1 MMKILLI
8 TVLLCVVFQHSNAAP
23 TLDMF
28 ALYETAYER
37 QKAYETEWG
46 TLVDKKDTSGN
57 IVGIE
62 KSKYYYADGIK
73 TGDFYKL
80 TGADVRNYKLTEV
93 FYMLQNWAVL
103 PKTGP
108 KPVKFQVPIA
118 GEDFEFHLRRDT
130 NNQILVLKEG
140 KLVEY
145 KFLYEDI
152 RKGGYDE
159 ANIAKM
165 MLDSSRET
173 LSGQTPWTGL
183 DAETA
188 KHMRTLMV
196 IGQVA
201 EAARPKEEYYKEFKR
216 VMEEVTEIE
225 KLSSDK
231 IWKLEMNEFLKNY
244 GFDAFS
250 KDTEYDD
257 LHKKVAAYSTE
268 TDTTKRNKLRLEISK
283 LISPSSSNLAAL
295 KKITLTTKDNQV
307 KTKIRALCKKNLREF
322 PKPEQYDKLIEGA
335 RELAAGK
342 NDIAAEKKIRD
353 NLPPLY
359 RDTIDHINEYRDV
372 SIVAHNKWVT
382 RLHEIPKVP
391 LKVKTAGRVPG
402 ADSIFRDMLQRIIDR
417 DPKAHFTETSFNELF
432 ILSQRGG
439 TKMGREAV
447 HQTFGKRG
455 RPISDGDDAP
465 KAKIGAASDAAT
477 GGVISAATSAIAS
490 TSKLCPTKR
499 SAACSFQGKLKLVEN
514 SFDWKGNI
522 LKFETVNEEGRKQ
535 SHQIEVDADKL
546 GTSDFTK
553 ERIANVKETRSIKG
567 SSVAVARAGRGL
579 GVFGTFVSVL
589 ATGQYYSKGEHGRAM
604 FSSAEVAH
612 SIGGL
617 TGFNDVVK
625 KVSKRAFENVITK
638 TAKKIGLQKTM
649 KSLSALGAKAAGK
662 SGAKVLGRLAGNIPF
677 VGIAFDIYA
686 IAEDIKDLAD
696 KNSPTPLGLKIGHLV
711 LDVTLAAL
719 SIVEAAFPILAPIT
733 QVLGIALTIIRIAM
747 DDFYLNI
754 KEELDKV
761 KGKGF
766 GVQLLAFMKG
776 FANGIVDVLTLGL
789 GRQLRALE
797 EEKAQNEELLRNLS
811 NPANYFELTIK
822 GEDEDGS
829 EVGTVDFTAG
839 VSSQFGG
846 FLDVKLNEDGMSF
859 TVTLPT
865 VPTGTHA
872 PTVNTETFPFDRPVS
887 TIILGVG
894 ELSHPVYRRETAKLW
909 MFIPV
914 KSYDVIDRFEAHK
927 SSRYGVYTGNDKD
940 NEFFAMQRKKRA
952 VRSKH
957 SQLHQHLR
965 RSAEEC
971 ESRSNQTEVRLF
983 LSSYHYDLYGRGGDD
998 KFFLG
1003 PQSSHVYGE
1012 EGNDVY
1018 FVPAAGGRAI
1028 INNFALDEEMDT
1040 LFLNVS
1046 YSNIRCY
1053 RDGENIIVSY
1063 CNTHSIK
1070 LKNWFI
1076 SGIEQ
1081 FHRHIYLTTKDGV
1094 GIQIVKT
1101 EISVDEYQVTCD
1113 AVSVDRH
1120 QSKSSQSIELTGS
1133 FSNVQQVT
1141 GSDHDDTIVGSDG
1154 NNVIKGGLGNDYLK
1168 GGDGVDV
1175 YLIKE
1180 GDGVDRIDNSATDEE
1195 QDSIVFEIPYTQIRI
1210 EKSQLD
1216 LLLYDS
1222 LNPDESKITVISWF
1236 SNEANRHAI
1245 FISKDW
1251 INFFVE
1257 TDITTALPKKV
1268 PVTIDLKKNTNRVI
1282 VDLNNPTNSQ
1292 DIVIDVETAQEVK
1305 SVFDSPYNDV
1315 IRGNEWGNVMSCTG
1329 GSDILRGN
1337 GGKDT
1342 YVIKSGCVSATI
1354 ENYNELQEFDM
1365 ILFEC
1370 DSENIHLSMTHCSND
1385 LLIKCQDDEADKI
1398 KYVLLKKWFQGSN
1411 YTHLMIKTSDK
1422 VLAFLPESKEEF
1434 QTTNGQIL
1442 PREIES
1448 DKDCGGEIDI
1458 IDLTAPSN
1466 VNVERFVANT
1476 DACSIHVIGNA
1487 GDNYIDPGPDN
1498 PYGYQNLAG
1507 GNGTDTY
1514 VIGYDY
1520 GLYNQIENHAEDG
1533 ELDHVLFQVLFNDIY
1548 ILRDADHVI
1557 LTSSSQNDSVKIII
1571 IDYFKGEA
1579 YQHLIVHSADNVL
1592 FKLTEMY
1599 PYMEIIMVD
1608 FSSSPFSQI
1617 ILGDNDS
1624 LYKDVVVIVGSGK
1637 AENRIEGSSKST
1649 KITGGNANDTIIGG
1663 VGNETLIGLD
1673 GNDYI
1678 SGYHGDDE
1686 IFGGDG
1692 DDALLGGLGYDSIYG
1707 GYGADTI
1714 DGGEGLDS
1722 VVFSGEYLKGVHV
1735 NIMLG
1740 IGLGADA
1747 EGDTYESIE
1756 NILGSEFDDFLH
1768 GNDDD
1773 NIIRGYGGS
1782 DYIVPM
1788 GGEDILQGGL
1798 GSDIYQFDHAFGP
1811 KIINNFATDKE
1822 LDLLLMNK
1830 TLSNQMCYFFV
1841 GEELE
1846 IVISYD
1852 INTPEAVARLH
1863 RDESYLQISL
1873 AYWLRNTTYQHLA
1886 IKFSDEFV
1894 TEEEFTEID
1903 SQFGPLVATVE
1914 NEEFLSVFCTE
1925 QHRICL
1931 RFTYNSSILSIA
1943 SSHHVTLEYVR
1954 INNDSIT
1961 YHPLAL
1967 SSGVTDKIEMD
1978 IEITGLEAGTDNKF
1992 MVKLTSCHVVA
2003 GLSKIISATTIPNR
2017 PSNFRISSTYFNGFT
2032 AVWDPPSVDTDP
2044 NVNDYQ
2050 YVITV
2055 SNQQGNE
2062 NYEFTTTSLTYT
2074 THRLNPDTSYTVF
2087 LKSQINDVVSDST
2100 PQVTL
2105 RTTTTPCLNFL
2116 DLSPHLYIE
2125 KLELNSQQI
2134 EVAHFHCDAGYSLVG
2149 SSTAVCN
2156 EPRSELPSCIE
2167 ITCVTPII
2175 ENANLVVDG
2184 GDVYTWHCHHGY
2196 EVRADVDSFSSI
2208 CSLSTADWSP
2218 ALQTCHLKPTCET
2231 LTAPAF
2237 GQVSITTGYVG
2248 DTAIYS
2254 CPSGYEL
2261 EGPIQKTCMR
2271 VQSVGGQESIYW
2283 DPNADVR
2290 CVAKICPDLLPQEF
2304 GEYSRT
2310 GIFYSGDSVT
2320 LTCYSGYYIQDDYF
2334 SPYSIELLCQN
2345 GLWNVHQRT
2354 CQPIIEVYN
2363 IIEQLY
2369 YVIADVRYSLSS
2381 WATKY
2386 IYALDYREQACNLL
2400 GTSDRNAYAIGST
2413 IYCNWQGSLTDGT
2426 ADHNGIYSI
2435 IVNGITNRVCVT
2447 QQDVADNICS
2457 TLGYGQYTTSIFES
2471 AISLRSTKVPV
2482 SNTNP
2487 IQLSSSTQDCTDR
2500 IQCRHRCTQLTLLN
2514 GNDCDLNYEGD
2525 NCYFSCNPGYGMIG
2539 SSVRTCSTRGWSGS
2553 HTSCDGKF

>member
-1 MMKILLI
+1 M
-8 TVLLCVVFQHSNAAP
+8 
-23 TLDMF
+23 
-28 ALYETAYER
+28 
-37 QKAYETEWG
+37 
-46 TLVDKKDTSGN
+46 
-57 IVGIE
+57 
-62 KSKYYYADGIK
+62 
-73 TGDFYKL
+73 
-80 TGADVRNYKLTEV
+80 
-93 FYMLQNWAVL
+93 
-103 PKTGP
+103 
-108 KPVKFQVPIA
+108 
-118 GEDFEFHLRRDT
+118 
-130 NNQILVLKEG
+130 
-140 KLVEY
+140 
-145 KFLYEDI
+145 
-152 RKGGYDE
+152 
-159 ANIAKM
+159 
-165 MLDSSRET
+165 
-173 LSGQTPWTGL
+173 
-183 DAETA
+183 
-188 KHMRTLMV
+188 
-196 IGQVA
+196 
-201 EAARPKEEYYKEFKR
+201 
-216 VMEEVTEIE
+216 
-225 KLSSDK
+225 
-231 IWKLEMNEFLKNY
+231 
-244 GFDAFS
+244 
-250 KDTEYDD
+250 
-257 LHKKVAAYSTE
+257 
-268 TDTTKRNKLRLEISK
+268 
-283 LISPSSSNLAAL
+283 
-295 KKITLTTKDNQV
+295 
-307 KTKIRALCKKNLREF
+307 
-322 PKPEQYDKLIEGA
+322 
-335 RELAAGK
+335 
-342 NDIAAEKKIRD
+342 
-353 NLPPLY
+353 
-359 RDTIDHINEYRDV
+359 
-372 SIVAHNKWVT
+372 
-382 RLHEIPKVP
+382 
-391 LKVKTAGRVPG
+391 
-402 ADSIFRDMLQRIIDR
+402 
-417 DPKAHFTETSFNELF
+417 
-432 ILSQRGG
+432 
-439 TKMGREAV
+439 
-447 HQTFGKRG
+447 
-455 RPISDGDDAP
+455 
-465 KAKIGAASDAAT
+465 
-477 GGVISAATSAIAS
+477 
-490 TSKLCPTKR
+490 
-499 SAACSFQGKLKLVEN
+499 
-514 SFDWKGNI
+514 
-522 LKFETVNEEGRKQ
+522 
-535 SHQIEVDADKL
+535 
-546 GTSDFTK
+546 
-553 ERIANVKETRSIKG
+553 
-567 SSVAVARAGRGL
+567 
-579 GVFGTFVSVL
+579 
-589 ATGQYYSKGEHGRAM
+589 
-604 FSSAEVAH
+604 
-612 SIGGL
+612 
-617 TGFNDVVK
+617 
-625 KVSKRAFENVITK
+625 
-638 TAKKIGLQKTM
+638 
-649 KSLSALGAKAAGK
+649 
-662 SGAKVLGRLAGNIPF
+662 
-677 VGIAFDIYA
+677 
-686 IAEDIKDLAD
+686 
-696 KNSPTPLGLKIGHLV
+696 
-711 LDVTLAAL
+711 
-719 SIVEAAFPILAPIT
+719 
-733 QVLGIALTIIRIAM
+733 
-747 DDFYLNI
+747 
-754 KEELDKV
+754 
-761 KGKGF
+761 
-766 GVQLLAFMKG
+766 
-776 FANGIVDVLTLGL
+776 
-789 GRQLRALE
+789 
-797 EEKAQNEELLRNLS
+797 
-811 NPANYFELTIK
+811 
-822 GEDEDGS
+822 
-829 EVGTVDFTAG
+829 
-839 VSSQFGG
+839 
-846 FLDVKLNEDGMSF
+846 
-859 TVTLPT
+859 
-865 VPTGTHA
+865 
-872 PTVNTETFPFDRPVS
+872 
-887 TIILGVG
+887 
-894 ELSHPVYRRETAKLW
+894 
-909 MFIPV
+909 
-914 KSYDVIDRFEAHK
+914 DRF
-927 SSRYGVYTGNDKD
+927 
-940 NEFFAMQRKKRA
+940 
-952 VRSKH
+952 RSK
-957 SQLHQHLR
+957 
-965 RSAEEC
+965 
-971 ESRSNQTEVRLF
+971 SRQN
-983 LSSYHYDLYGRGGDD
+983 
-998 KFFLG
+998 
-1003 PQSSHVYGE
+1003 
-1012 EGNDVY
+1012 
-1018 FVPAAGGRAI
+1018 
-1028 INNFALDEEMDT
+1028 
-1040 LFLNVS
+1040 
-1046 YSNIRCY
+1046 
-1053 RDGENIIVSY
+1053 
-1063 CNTHSIK
+1063 
-1070 LKNWFI
+1070 
-1076 SGIEQ
+1076 
-1081 FHRHIYLTTKDGV
+1081 
-1094 GIQIVKT
+1094 
-1101 EISVDEYQVTCD
+1101 
-1113 AVSVDRH
+1113 
-1120 QSKSSQSIELTGS
+1120 IELTGS
-1133 FSNVQQVT
+1133 FANVQQVT
-1141 GSDHDDTIVGSDG
+1141 GSDYDDTIVGSDG

-1195 QDSIVFEIPYTQIRI
+1195 EDSIVFEIPYTQIRI
-1210 EKSQLD
+1210 EKSQSD

-1257 TDITTALPKKV
+1257 TDITTGLPKKV

-1282 VDLNNPTNSQ
+1282 VDLKNPTNSQ

-1342 YVIKSGCVSATI
+1342 YVIKSSCVSATI

-1370 DSENIHLSMTHCSND
+1370 DSENIHLSMYHCSND
-1385 LLIKCQDDEADKI
+1385 LLIKCQDDKM
-1398 KYVLLKKWFQGSN
+1398 KYVLLKKWFEGSH

-1422 VLAFLPESKEEF
+1422 VLAFLPETKEEF

-1458 IDLTAPSN
+1458 IDLTTPSN

-1476 DACSIHVIGNA
+1476 DACSIHVIGNT
-1487 GDNYIDPGPDN
+1487 GDNYIDPGADN

-1514 VIGYDY
+1514 VMGYDY
-1520 GLYNQIENHAEDG
+1520 GFYNQIENYAEDG
-1533 ELDHVLFQVLFNDIY
+1533 ELDHVLFRVLFSDIY

-1579 YQHLIVHSADNVL
+1579 YQHLMVHSADNVM
-1592 FKLTEMY
+1592 FKLTETY

-1617 ILGDNDS
+1617 ILSDHDS
-1624 LYKDVVVIVGSGK
+1624 LYKDVVVIVGSGT
-1637 AENRIEGSSKST
+1637 AENSIEGSSKST

-1663 VGNETLIGLD
+1663 LGNETLIGLD

-1692 DDALLGGLGYDSIYG
+1692 DDVLLGGLGYDSIYG
-1707 GYGADTI
+1707 GYGADII
-1714 DGGEGLDS
+1714 DGGEGSDT
-1722 VVFSGEYLKGVHV
+1722 VVFSGEYLNGVHV
-1735 NIMLG
+1735 NIMVG
-1740 IGLGADA
+1740 IGIGADA
-1747 EGDTYESIE
+1747 EGDTYKSIE
-1756 NILGSEFDDFLH
+1756 NILGSEFDDILH

-1773 NIIRGYGGS
+1773 NIIRGYGGH

-1811 KIINNFATDKE
+1811 KIINNFATDE
-1822 LDLLLMNK
+1822 EIDLLMINK
-1830 TLSNQMCYFFV
+1830 TLSTQMCYFFV

-1852 INTPEAVARLH
+1852 INTPEAVARLY
-1863 RDESYLQISL
+1863 RDENYLQISL
-1873 AYWLRNTTYQHLA
+1873 AYWLRNKTYQHLA

-1903 SQFGPLVATVE
+1903 SQFGPLVATLG
-1914 NEEFLSVFCTE
+1914 NEEFLSVYCTE
-1925 QHRICL
+1925 QHKICL
-1931 RFTYNSSILSIA
+1931 RFTYNSSILHIA
-1943 SSHHVTLEYVR
+1943 SSNRVTLEYVH
-1954 INNDSIT
+1954 IINDSVT
-1961 YHPLAL
+1961 YHPLVF
-1967 SSGVTDKIEMD
+1967 SSGVTDKIEMN
-1978 IEITGLEAGTDNKF
+1978 IEITDLEAGTDNTF

-2003 GLSKIISATTIPNR
+2003 GLSNIISATTIPN
-2017 PSNFRISSTYFNGFT
+2017 PPTNFRISSTYFNGFT

-2044 NVNDYQ
+2044 NVNYYQ

-2125 KLELNSQQI
+2125 KLELILQLI

-2149 SSTAVCN
+2149 SSTAECN
-2156 EPRSELPSCIE
+2156 APRSELPSCIE

-2290 CVAKICPDLLPQEF
+2290 CVAKICPGLLPQEF

-2334 SPYSIELLCQN
+2334 SPDSIELLCQN

-2369 YVIADVRYSLSS
+2369 YVIADVRYTLSS

-2400 GTSDRNAYAIGST
+2400 GTSDRNAYAIGRT
-2413 IYCNWQGSLTDGT
+2413 IYCYWQGSLTDGT
-2426 ADHNGIYSI
+2426 ADYDGIYSI

-2539 SSVRTCSTRGWSGS
+2539 SSVRTCSTRGWSGT
-2553 HTSCDGKF
+2553 HTFCDGKF

>member
-1 MMKILLI
+1 MKILQI
-8 TVLLCVVFQHSNAAP
+8 TVLLCVVFQHSNA

-28 ALYETAYER
+28 ALYDTAIQR
-37 QKAYETEWG
+37 QEKYKVEWDN
-46 TLVDKKDTSGN
+46 LVDKKDGAGN
-57 IVGIE
+57 IIGIE
-62 KSKYYYADGIK
+62 KSTYSHKEGKK
-73 TGDFYKL
+73 TGVYYKL
-80 TGADVRNYKLTEV
+80 TGADVQNYKLTEI
-93 FYMLQNWAVL
+93 FYMLQNWALLAPDNTRVQ
-103 PKTGP
+103 
-108 KPVKFQVPIA
+108 FQLPIA
-118 GEDFEFHLRRDT
+118 GKDFVFHLQRDK
-130 NNQILVLKEG
+130 NNQILVYKDS
-140 KLVEY
+140 KLIEY
-145 KFLYEDI
+145 KFLYKDI
-152 RKGGYDE
+152 KSKGYDE
-159 ANIAKM
+159 TQIAKM

-173 LSGQTPWTGL
+173 VGGQTPWTGL
-183 DAETA
+183 DDETA

-201 EAARPKEEYYKEFKR
+201 EAARPRQEYYDEFKK
-216 VMEEVTEIE
+216 VMQEVTKIESLSPEKVWKQEISE
-225 KLSSDK
+225 LFKKYD
-231 IWKLEMNEFLKNY
+231 
-244 GFDAFS
+244 FDAFS

-257 LHKKVAAYSTE
+257 LRKKVEAYSEE
-268 TDTTKRNKLRLEISK
+268 TDTTKRKKLRLEISK
-283 LISPSSSNLAAL
+283 LISPSSSKLADL
-295 KKITLTTKDNQV
+295 KKITPKTTDSQV
-307 KTKIRALCKKNLREF
+307 KTKIRNLVKTLREF
-322 PKPEQYDKLIEGA
+322 PTPEQYDKLIEGA
-335 RELAAGK
+335 RELAAGT
-342 NDIAAEKKIRD
+342 NDKAAEAKIRN
-353 NLPPLY
+353 NLPPLLG
-359 RDTIDHINEYRDV
+359 DTIKHINEYRDV
-372 SIVAHNKWVT
+372 SKVAHNKWVT
-382 RLHEIPKVP
+382 GLQEISKV
-391 LKVKTAGRVPG
+391 LKVRTAGRVPG
-402 ADSIFRDMLQRIIDR
+402 ADSIFRDVLQRIIEK
-417 DPKAHFTETSFNELF
+417 DPEAHFTEKHFNDLF
-432 ILSQRGG
+432 ILSETGG
-439 TKMGREAV
+439 TQAGRKAV
-447 HQTFGKRG
+447 HETFGKRH
-455 RPISDGDDAP
+455 RPISDDDDAP
-465 KAKIGAASDAAT
+465 KAKKASVTDASSAAVT
-477 GGVISAATSAIAS
+477 SAATSAIAS
-490 TSKLCPTKR
+490 TSGCTKR
-499 SAACSFQGKLKLVEN
+499 NAGCPFRGRLKLVEN

-522 LKFETVNEEGRKQ
+522 LTFETVNQEGRKQ
-535 SHQIEVDADKL
+535 NHRIEVDADKL

-567 SSVAVARAGRGL
+567 SYGVAVARAGRGL

-589 ATGQYYSKGEHGRAM
+589 ATGQYFSKGEHGRAI

-617 TGFNDVVK
+617 SGINDVVK
-625 KVSKRAFENVITK
+625 KVSKRAFENVVTK

-649 KSLSALGAKAAGK
+649 KSLSAIGAKAAGK

-696 KNSPTPLGLKIGHLV
+696 KNSPTPLGLKITHLV

-719 SIVEAAFPILAPIT
+719 SIVEAAFPVVAPIT
-733 QVLGIALTIIRIAM
+733 QVLGIALTIIRIAIG
-747 DDFYLNI
+747 DFYLDI

-761 KGKGF
+761 KGQGF
-766 GVQLLAFMKG
+766 AVQLYAFMKG

-789 GRQLRALE
+789 GRQMRELQKEQAH
-797 EEKAQNEELLRNLS
+797 NNELLRNLS
-811 NPANYFELTIK
+811 NPANYFELTFK

-829 EVGTVDFTAG
+829 EVGTIDFTAG
-839 VSSQFGG
+839 ISSEFGG
-846 FLDVKLNEDGMSF
+846 FIDVKLNEDGMSF

-865 VPTGTHA
+865 VRTGTHV
-872 PTVNTETFPFDRPVS
+872 PTVNTRTFSFDRPVS

-914 KSYDVIDRFEAHK
+914 AHFDVIDRFEAHK

-940 NEFFAMQRKKRA
+940 NEFFAMQRRKRA
-952 VRSKH
+952 MRSKH

-965 RSAEEC
+965 RNTEEC
-971 ESRSNQTEVRLF
+971 ESTSDNTDLKLF

-1003 PQSSHVYGE
+1003 PQSSHVYGD

-1053 RDGENIIVSY
+1053 RDGEDVIVSY

-1094 GIQIVKT
+1094 GIQIAKT
-1101 EISVDEYQVTCD
+1101 EINGEEYKVTCD
-1113 AVSVDRH
+1113 AVSVDRFR
-1120 QSKSSQSIELTGS
+1120 SKSRQDIELRGS
-1133 FSNVQQVT
+1133 FANVQQVT
-1141 GSDHDDTIVGSDG
+1141 GSDYDDTIVGSDR
-1154 NNVIKGGLGNDYLK
+1154 NNVIKGGLGNDFLK

-1180 GDGVDRIDNSATDEE
+1180 RDGVDQIDNSATDEE
-1195 QDSIVFEIPYTQIRI
+1195 EDSIVFEIPYTQIRI
-1210 EKSQLD
+1210 EKSRLD

-1222 LNPDESKITVISWF
+1222 LNPDESKIIMISWF
-1236 SNEANRHAI
+1236 ANEANRHAI
-1245 FISKDW
+1245 FISKEW

-1257 TDITTALPKKV
+1257 TDITTGLLKKV

-1354 ENYNELQEFDM
+1354 ENYSELQEFDM

-1370 DSENIHLSMTHCSND
+1370 DSDNIHLSMYHCSND
-1385 LLIKCQDDEADKI
+1385 LLIKCQDDKM
-1398 KYVLLKKWFQGSN
+1398 KYVLLKKWFQGSH

-1422 VLAFLPESKEEF
+1422 VLAFLPETKEEF

-1458 IDLTAPSN
+1458 IDLTSPSN
-1466 VNVERFVANT
+1466 VNAERFVANT
-1476 DACSIHVIGNA
+1476 DACSIHVIGNIA
-1487 GDNYIDPGPDN
+1487 DNYIDPGPDN

-1514 VIGYDY
+1514 VMGYDY
-1520 GLYNQIENHAEDG
+1520 GFYNQIENYAEDG
-1533 ELDHVLFQVLFNDIY
+1533 ELDHLLFQVLFNDIC

-1557 LTSSSQNDSVKIII
+1557 LTSSSQNDSVRIII
-1571 IDYFKGEA
+1571 IDYYRGEA
-1579 YQHLIVHSADNVL
+1579 YQHLMVHSADNVM
-1592 FKLTEMY
+1592 FKLTETY

-1617 ILGDNDS
+1617 ILGDDDS
-1624 LYKDVVVIVGSGK
+1624 LYKDVVVIVGSGI
-1637 AENRIEGSSKST
+1637 AENSIEGSSKST

-1663 VGNETLIGLD
+1663 PGSETLIGLD

-1692 DDALLGGLGYDSIYG
+1692 DDVLLGGLGYDSIYG
-1707 GYGADTI
+1707 GYGADII
-1714 DGGEGLDS
+1714 DGGEGLDT
-1722 VVFSGEYLKGVHV
+1722 VVFSGEYLNGVHV

-1740 IGLGADA
+1740 IGFGSDA

-1756 NILGSEFDDFLH
+1756 NILGSEFDDILH

-1773 NIIRGYGGS
+1773 NIIRGYGGI

-1798 GSDIYQFDHAFGP
+1798 GSDIYQFDHAFGT
-1811 KIINNFATDKE
+1811 KIINNFATDE
-1822 LDLLLMNK
+1822 DLDLLLMNK
-1830 TLSNQMCYFFV
+1830 TLSTQMCYFFV

-1846 IVISYD
+1846 IVIDYS
-1852 INTPEAVARLH
+1852 INTTDAVARLY

-1894 TEEEFTEID
+1894 TEDVFREID
-1903 SQFGPLVATVE
+1903 NQFGPLVETLE
-1914 NEEFLSVFCTE
+1914 NEEFLSVHCTE
-1925 QHRICL
+1925 QHKICL
-1931 RFTYNSSILSIA
+1931 RFTYNSSILNIA
-1943 SSHHVTLEYVR
+1943 SSNRVTLEYVH
-1954 INNDSIT
+1954 INNDSIM
-1961 YHPLAL
+1961 YHPLVL
-1967 SSGVTDKIEMD
+1967 SSGVTDKIEMI
-1978 IEITGLEAGTDNKF
+1978 IEITDLEAGTDNKF

-2003 GLSKIISATTIPNR
+2003 GLSKIIAATTIPN
-2017 PSNFRISSTYFNGFT
+2017 PPTNFRISSTYFNGFT
-2032 AVWDPPSVDTDP
+2032 AMWDPPSVDTDP
-2044 NVNDYQ
+2044 NVNNYQ
-2050 YVITV
+2050 YNITV

-2087 LKSQINDVVSDST
+2087 LKSQINDVVSDPT
-2100 PQVTL
+2100 PQVTI
-2105 RTTTTPCLNFL
+2105 RTTMTTCSNFL
-2116 DLSPHLYIE
+2116 DLSSHLHIE

-2167 ITCVTPII
+2167 ITCVTQII
-2175 ENANLVVDG
+2175 ENANLVVDA
-2184 GDVYTWHCHHGY
+2184 GDIYTWHCHHGY

-2208 CSLSTADWSP
+2208 CSLRTADWSP

-2231 LTAPAF
+2231 LTPPAF

-2271 VQSVGGQESIYW
+2271 VQNVGGQESIYW

-2290 CVAKICPDLLPQEF
+2290 CVAKVCPDLLPQEF

-2310 GIFYSGDSVT
+2310 GIFHSGDSVT
-2320 LTCYSGYYIQDDYF
+2320 LTCYSGYYIQDDYY

-2345 GLWNVHQRT
+2345 GLWNVHQKT
-2354 CQPIIEVYN
+2354 CEPIIEVYN

-2369 YVIADVRYSLSS
+2369 YVIADVRYSFSS
-2381 WATKY
+2381 WASKVVH
-2386 IYALDYREQACNLL
+2386 ASVYRTQACNLL
-2400 GTSDRNAYAIGST
+2400 GASDTSSYSIGNT
-2413 IYCNWQGSLTDGT
+2413 IYCYWQGSLIDGS
-2426 ADHNGIYSI
+2426 DNYNGIYSI
-2435 IVNGITNRVCVT
+2435 IVDGITNRVCVT
-2447 QQDVADNICS
+2447 QQDVADDICT
-2457 TLGYGQYTTSIFES
+2457 TLGYGQYTTSIFSS
-2471 AISLRSTKVPV
+2471 ATSLRSTKVPV

-2487 IQLSSSTQDCTDR
+2487 IRLSSSTQDCTDR
-2500 IQCRHRCTQLTLLN
+2500 IQCRYRCTQLTLPN
-2514 GNDCDLNYEGD
+2514 GNDCDQNYEGD
-2525 NCYFSCNPGYGMIG
+2525 TCYFSCNPGYAMIG
-2539 SSVRTCSTRGWSGS
+2539 STSRTCTSSGWTGS
-2553 HTSCDGKF
+2553 HPFCDGKF